1 MPGAKIRIDQP
12 SGAGTGTAGLARS
25 GLWNQQA
32 INLVS
37 TLAGNTSYLWE
48 LLDIPTGSSATLTNA
63 TSATATF
70 TPDQPGTYLVRLTTN
85 GQSTSGN
92 VQTRLIGVTKDNAG
106 ATVRRGWRFPAFG
119 EMAEHATGLSVKGW
133 AEALETI
140 FTDLLAGSL
149 PVGASG
155 TVLAGT
161 GASSNFTSTPTV
173 SGLTIGTLTGVLKAT
188 AGVVA
193 AATLSLS
200 DLPQGTTGT
209 VLAGVT
215 SSSPVYSSTPTLT
228 AVKFGTT
235 PATTGCIRTES
246 NTTIAAF
253 RNSGTDYNAVSVAD
267 DTLTFGGSNVPSLF
281 INAALTGSTYFRFDT
296 ASDVA
301 KITNSGLYFLTNDGA
316 AIYGGDA
323 DGLGTPFKT
332 LSWVDTTVYL
342 GDGVNNN
349 RVMAYMP
356 EVGTFGFYTD
366 NLNLIMYGDTTDLN
380 ILASSTCTSVTYY
393 ISATLAAKG
402 ATMYLL
408 AQNAATTG
416 GDLILGSGSGGT
428 ANGSIYLR
436 TGGVDRMQLSPTGKY
451 LTFVSSLTG
460 TVGFYQQDITTN
472 SATGAA
478 FAIQAQ
484 NATGT
489 TTIGGKL
496 QFYSGTGTTRSG
508 YIEFYHGSTQ
518 RGQIGSGS
526 SGNGG
531 IWWGRS
537 NTASGNDSTCIGVS
551 NTTSNNYAIAIG
563 ASNSSSGSVS
573 VCIGGFNIATADYSV
588 CVGYSNTTSVFA
600 AMAFGNQNTASGNS
614 AFAVGIL
621 NTAANVTAIAMGYYA
636 YAASYGEVAHASG
649 NASGNPQNSR
659 VQVSGVTAASASAS
673 VNLMAG
679 PSADQEIITR
689 SNRIYSVDV
698 WMVATSA
705 SFTNVG
711 RLKLTNALIK
721 NNSGTVT
728 VIDAGDVEGSTT
740 TPTDWGLALSGSGTN
755 LRLTFSKTAGTNALR
770 CSALVQLV
778 DVQKA

>member
-12 SGAGTGTAGLARS
+12 LGAGSGTAGYARS
-25 GLWNQQA
+25 GLWQSQL

-37 TLAGNTSYLWE
+37 TLAGNISYQWE
-48 LLDIPTGSSATLTNA
+48 LIDIPTGSSATLSNS
-63 TSATATF
+63 TSATASF
-70 TPDQPGTYLVRLTTN
+70 TPDEPGTYLVRLTTN
-85 GQSTSGN
+85 GGGSGN
-92 VQTRLIGVTKDNAG
+92 VQERLIGVTKDNTG
-106 ATVRRGWRFPAFG
+106 VDVRRGWRFPAFR
-119 EMAEHATGLSVKGW
+119 ETAESATGLSIKGW
-133 AEALETI
+133 ATALEQI
-140 FTDLLAGSL
+140 FTDLLSGAL
-149 PVGASG
+149 PVGANG
-155 TVLAGT
+155 TVLQGT
-161 GASSNFTSTPTV
+161 GGSSTFTNSPTI
-173 SGLTIGTLTGVLKAT
+173 SGLTIGTLTGVLIASS
-188 AGVVA
+188 GVIGVG
-193 AATLSLS
+193 TIGLS

-209 VLAGVT
+209 VLTGVT
-215 SSSPVYSSTPTLT
+215 SNPPAYSSTPTLT
-228 AVKFGTT
+228 AVKFGST
-235 PATTGCIRTES
+235 PATTGCIRTET

-253 RNSGTDYNAVSVAD
+253 RNSGTDYNVVSVAAD
-267 DTLTFGGSNVPSLF
+267 IITFGGSNVPSLF
-281 INAALTGSTYFRFDT
+281 LNASLGGSTYFRFDT

-316 AIYGGDA
+316 AIYGGDS

-332 LSWVDTTVYL
+332 LSWTDTTVYL

-349 RVMAYMP
+349 SVMAYMP

-366 NLNLIMYGDTTDLN
+366 NLNLIMYGDTHDLN
-380 ILASSTCTSVTYY
+380 ILASSTCTSVAYY
-393 ISATLAAKG
+393 ISATLSATG
-402 ATMYLL
+402 APMYLL

-416 GDLILGSGSGGT
+416 GDLVLGSGSGGT
-428 ANGSIYLR
+428 ANGSIYFR
-436 TGGVDRMQLSPTGKY
+436 TGGVDRMQLAPTGKY

-489 TTIGGKL
+489 TAIGGKL
-496 QFYSGTGTTRSG
+496 QFYSGTGTTRAG
-508 YIEFYHGSTQ
+508 YIEFYRGSTQ

-551 NTTSNNYAIAIG
+551 NTSSNDYAIAIG

-573 VCIGGFNIATADYSV
+573 VCIGGSNIATADYSV
-588 CVGYSNTTSVFA
+588 CVGYSNTASVFA

-636 YAASYGEVAHASG
+636 YASSYGELAHASG
-649 NASGNPQNSR
+649 NAPGNPQNSR
-659 VQVSGVTAASASAS
+659 LQISGVTAASASTS

-689 SNRIYSVDV
+689 SNRIYAVNIL
-698 WMVATSA
+698 MVATSA

-711 RLKLTNALIK
+711 RLELRDALIQ
-721 NNSGTVT
+721 NSGGTVT
-728 VIDAGDVEGSTT
+728 VIDPGDVYGSNS
-740 TPTDWGLALSGSGTN
+740 TPVDWTIALSGSGTN
-755 LRLTFSKTAGTNALR
+755 LRVTFTKTAGTNALR
-770 CSALVQLV
+770 CGARIELV
-778 DVQKA
+778 DVGKP